1 MLTSLHSHS
10 SLGAICTAIVIF
22 IWNQKNPDQR
32 VSIIV
37 MAFFGFIVARIPDWD
52 IFLNEELGWDSTNM
66 AHRSVYTH
74 SVLGIML
81 FGLTFLII
89 IYAINM
95 IIKKYDL
102 GNVLPNKIIS
112 FALTV
117 SVISHVFSDA
127 LEDYPTRTFY
137 PLTKNEFYGFIP
149 TSFYHNEIFLI
160 SLIVVSLVG
169 ILALDNID
177 KKNAKK
183 RFEMNQSSSEE

>member
-10 SLGAICTAIVIF
+10 ALGAICTAIVIY
-22 IWNQKNPDQR
+22 IWNQNNPDKR
-32 VSIIV
+32 ISILV

-66 AHRSVYTH
+66 AHRSVYSH
-74 SVLGIML
+74 SILGVLL
-81 FGLTFLII
+81 FGLTFLIV
-89 IYAINM
+89 IYGINK

-112 FALTV
+112 IALTV

-137 PLTKNEFYGFIP
+137 PFTKNEFYGFIP

-160 SLIVVSLVG
+160 SLIIVSLVG
-169 ILALDNID
+169 ILALDKID

-183 RFEMNQSSSEE
+183 RFEMNQSSSDE